1 MDRHTPFILASYA
14 LTALVIGG
22 IIVSIIAEHIRLK
35 RALSR
40 FPAREQDRDTQGAPN
55 TAQGA
60 K

>member
-22 IIVSIIAEHIRLK
+22 IIVSIIREHIRLK

-40 FPAREQDRDTQGAPN
+40 FPARERDSETQSPS
-55 TAQGA
+55 
-60 K
+60 